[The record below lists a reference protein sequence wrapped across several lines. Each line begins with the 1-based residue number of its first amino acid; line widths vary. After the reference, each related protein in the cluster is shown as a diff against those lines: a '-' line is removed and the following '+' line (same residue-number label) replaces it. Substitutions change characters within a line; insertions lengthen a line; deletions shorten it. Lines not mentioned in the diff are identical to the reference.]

1 MIEVAVDDG
10 PLPAGDLAAW
20 LHDVRLTRRGGRDAA
35 VPCDGCTACC
45 TSSQFVHI
53 GPDEVETLARI
64 PADLL
69 FPAPRMPRGHVL
81 MGYDDQGRCPMLV
94 DGRCSIYEHRPR
106 TCRTYDCRVFAAAGV
121 TSDDDKILIAR
132 RARRWEFSY
141 ATEDDRARH
150 AAVRAAATY
159 LRAHADDLPP
169 GAVSTSPTPLAL
181 LAIQVHELF
190 LERDGANGAGALRLV
205 EPDPEVVRAEVVRRT
220 AARRAGARRRA
231 RAHRRAPAE
240 P

>member
-1 MIEVAVDDG
+1 LD
-10 PLPAGDLAAW
+10 AGDLAGW

-35 VPCDGCTACC
+35 VPCNGCTACC

-53 GPDEVETLARI
+53 GPDEVDTLARI
-64 PADLL
+64 PAELL

-81 MGYDDQGRCPMLV
+81 LGYDEDGRCPMLV

-121 TSDDDKILIAR
+121 ASDDTALITR
-132 RARRWEFSY
+132 RARRWEFRY
-141 ATEDDRARH
+141 ATEADRTRH

-159 LRAHADDLPP
+159 LREHADDLPP
-169 GAVSTSPTPLAL
+169 GAVSTTATPLAL
-181 LAIQVHELF
+181 LAIQLHELF
-190 LERDGANGAGALRLV
+190 LARDADTGEVALA
-205 EPDPEVVRAEVVRRT
+205 EPDPETVRAELIRRT
-220 AARRAGARRRA
+220 AARRAGARRERARHRA
-231 RAHRRAPAE
+231 RAE